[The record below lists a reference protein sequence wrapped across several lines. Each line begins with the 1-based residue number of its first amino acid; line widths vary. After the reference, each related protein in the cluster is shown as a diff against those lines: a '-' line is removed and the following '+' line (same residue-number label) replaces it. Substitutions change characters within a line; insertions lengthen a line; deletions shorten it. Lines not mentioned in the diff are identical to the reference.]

1 MSDSEYKNAVSD
13 ILNISEF
20 NMNDSVFDEK
30 YKLSETDVFYLIYQL
45 IVMGK
50 CSKNDTMTL
59 LQSKEIDPLI
69 NKEAKNNE

>member
-1 MSDSEYKNAVSD
+1 MMSDSEYKNAVRD

-20 NMNDSVFDEK
+20 NMKDSVFDEK

-50 CSKNDTMTL
+50 CSKSDTMTL
-59 LQSKEIDPLI
+59 LQSDDITFASICEMC
-69 NKEAKNNE
+69 N

>member
-1 MSDSEYKNAVSD
+1 MSESEYKNAVSD

-59 LQSKEIDPLI
+59 LQSDDITFASICEMC
-69 NKEAKNNE
+69 N

>member
-1 MSDSEYKNAVSD
+1 MGDSEYKNAVSD

-59 LQSKEIDPLI
+59 LQSDDITFASICEMC
-69 NKEAKNNE
+69 N

>member
-30 YKLSETDVFYLIYQL
+30 YKLSETDVF
-45 IVMGK
+45 
-50 CSKNDTMTL
+50 T
-59 LQSKEIDPLI
+59 
-69 NKEAKNNE
+69 

>member
-45 IVMGK
+45 IVMVK

-59 LQSKEIDPLI
+59 LQSDDITFASICEMC
-69 NKEAKNNE
+69 N